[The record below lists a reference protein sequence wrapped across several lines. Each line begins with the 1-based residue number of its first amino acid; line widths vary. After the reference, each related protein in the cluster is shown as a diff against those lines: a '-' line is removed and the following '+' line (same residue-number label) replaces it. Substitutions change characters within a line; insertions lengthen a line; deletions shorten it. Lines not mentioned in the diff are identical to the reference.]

1 MPGLSGHFTLY
12 CQKYF
17 QNIWLRAYF
26 ATLSTGG
33 FMSLIQK
40 IEQDYIVAYKAK
52 DSVRLTVLRL
62 LKTAMKNL
70 QVELMR
76 PIKED
81 ETLDLVMKQVKQR
94 RDSIEQF
101 INAKRTDLAEKEE
114 AELKVLQDYLPQ
126 ALTQDEL
133 IKVVDAAVLKLEA
146 KTQQDMGK
154 VMQLILSEYK
164 GRIEGKHLSDAVR
177 SRLS

>member
-1 MPGLSGHFTLY
+1 
-12 CQKYF
+12 
-17 QNIWLRAYF
+17 
-26 ATLSTGG
+26 
-33 FMSLIQK
+33 MSLIQK